1 MDKLCVLLIL
11 ALLMAGCAGSPRV
24 VVNKNIEVHIDGQV
38 AQPGDTINPY
48 FPFPIYVNIEYKTE
62 SSTPVEAE
70 IEQKLDAEDAF
81 KASR

>member
-1 MDKLCVLLIL
+1 
-11 ALLMAGCAGSPRV
+11 
-24 VVNKNIEVHIDGQV
+24 VVNKNIEVHVEGQ
-38 AQPGDTINPY
+38 ATQPTDTTNPY
-48 FPFPIYVNIEYKTE
+48 FPFPIYINIEYKTE